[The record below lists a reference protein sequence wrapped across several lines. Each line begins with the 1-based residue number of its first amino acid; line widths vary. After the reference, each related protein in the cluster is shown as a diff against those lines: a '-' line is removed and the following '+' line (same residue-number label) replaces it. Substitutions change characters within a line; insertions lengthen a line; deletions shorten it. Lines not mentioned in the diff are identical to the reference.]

1 VHSPV
6 VLSNATPY
14 KTFVVRKTQK
24 YVMLQRSTSS
34 SVASITKQISFI
46 LISGFRYPSPD
57 PAQCGKPTALGT
69 PFTDIW
75 FLLQDL
81 VPSSVLPE
89 DFLCAIKAAD
99 YSSVR
104 ICVQA
109 SFSTVLMV
117 FFFQTK
123 KLHLTNSH

>member
-24 YVMLQRSTSS
+24 YVILQRCTSS
-34 SVASITKQISFI
+34 SFASITKQIF
-46 LISGFRYPSPD
+46 FY
-57 PAQCGKPTALGT
+57 
-69 PFTDIW
+69 TDMW

-104 ICVQA
+104 TCVQA
-109 SFSTVLMV
+109 YFSTIIMV
-117 FFFQTK
+117 FSFQPK